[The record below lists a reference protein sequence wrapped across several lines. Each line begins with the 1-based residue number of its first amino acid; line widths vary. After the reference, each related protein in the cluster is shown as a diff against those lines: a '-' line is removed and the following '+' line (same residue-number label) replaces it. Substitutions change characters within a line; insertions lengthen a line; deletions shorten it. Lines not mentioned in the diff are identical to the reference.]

1 MLLIDSHV
9 HVGQYFDRYFSPQQ
23 ISSLM
28 KTVGVDYY
36 AVSSTTMCEEN
47 YPKVLD
53 ELQEL
58 IRLDGDK
65 VLPVMW
71 ITPEGLKGNIA
82 WFLESDIKWRCVKI
96 HPYLHSES
104 WVADSDNCKEVV
116 DIARELKIPLLIHTG
131 DEPCCQAKKY
141 EYLILKNPDVVFILA
156 HGRPI
161 NDAICLAQKYSNAYI
176 DSAFMPISDM
186 QQIISLGLSHK
197 LLWGT
202 DMCIP
207 AHFYPNVNMREYY
220 NWNLTELGK
229 ICSAAEYELITY
241 RNASKIFNI
250 NQSL

>member
-1 MLLIDSHV
+1 MTPLIDSHI

-23 ISSLM
+23 ISYLM

-36 AVSSTTMCEEN
+36 AVSSTTMCEEI

-53 ELQEL
+53 ELHEL
-58 IRLDGDK
+58 IALDNEK

-82 WFLESDIKWRCVKI
+82 WFLESDIQWRCIKI
-96 HPYLHSES
+96 HPYLHQES
-104 WVADSDNCKEVV
+104 WVADSDNCNEVV

-131 DEPCCQAKKY
+131 NESCCQAKKY
-141 EYLILKNPDVVFILA
+141 EHLILKNHDVVFILA

-161 NDAICLAQKYSNAYI
+161 DEAICLAQKYSNVYV
-176 DSAFMPISDM
+176 DSAFMPIPDM
-186 QQIISLGLSHK
+186 QQIISSGLSHK

-207 AHFYPNVNMREYY
+207 AHFYPNADMREYY
-220 NWNLTELGK
+220 KWNLTELSK

-241 RNASKIFNI
+241 RNACKIFNI
-250 NQSL
+250 N

>member
-1 MLLIDSHV
+1 MTPLIDSHI

-23 ISSLM
+23 ISYLM

-53 ELQEL
+53 ELHEL
-58 IRLDGDK
+58 IALDNEK

-82 WFLESDIKWRCVKI
+82 WFLESDIQWRCIKI
-96 HPYLHSES
+96 HPYLHQES
-104 WVADSDNCKEVV
+104 WVADSDNCNEVV

-131 DEPCCQAKKY
+131 NESCCQAKKY
-141 EYLILKNPDVVFILA
+141 EHLILKNHDVVFILA

-161 NDAICLAQKYSNAYI
+161 DEASCLARKYSNVYV
-176 DSAFMPISDM
+176 DSAFMPILDM
-186 QQIISLGLSHK
+186 QQIISSGLSHK

-207 AHFYPNVNMREYY
+207 AHFYPNADMREYY
-220 NWNLTELGK
+220 KWNLTELSK

-241 RNASKIFNI
+241 RNACKIFNI
-250 NQSL
+250 N

>member
-1 MLLIDSHV
+1 MTPLIDSHI

-23 ISSLM
+23 ISYLM

-53 ELQEL
+53 ELHEL
-58 IRLDGDK
+58 IALDNEK

-82 WFLESDIKWRCVKI
+82 WFLESDIQWRCIKI
-96 HPYLHSES
+96 HPYLHQES
-104 WVADSDNCKEVV
+104 WVADSDNCNEVV

-131 DEPCCQAKKY
+131 NESCCQAKKY
-141 EYLILKNPDVVFILA
+141 EHLILKNHDVVFILA

-161 NDAICLAQKYSNAYI
+161 DEAICLAQKYSNVYV
-176 DSAFMPISDM
+176 DSAFLPILDM
-186 QQIISLGLSHK
+186 QQIISSGLSHK

-207 AHFYPNVNMREYY
+207 AHFYPNADMREYY
-220 NWNLTELGK
+220 KWNLTELSK

-241 RNASKIFNI
+241 RNACKIFNI
-250 NQSL
+250 N

>member
-1 MLLIDSHV
+1 MLIDSHI

-23 ISSLM
+23 VSSLM
-28 KTVGVDYY
+28 KAVGVDYY
-36 AVSSTTMCEEN
+36 AVSSTSMCEEN

-53 ELQEL
+53 ELHEL

-65 VLPVMW
+65 VLPMMW

-82 WFLESDIKWRCVKI
+82 WFLESDIQWRCLKI
-96 HPYLHSES
+96 HPYLHPES
-104 WVADSDNCKEVV
+104 WVADSDNCNEVV

-131 DEPCCQAKKY
+131 NESCCQAKKY
-141 EYLILKNPDVVFILA
+141 EHLILKNPDVVFILA

-161 NDAICLAQKYSNAYI
+161 DEAICLAQKYSNVYV
-176 DSAFMPISDM
+176 DSAFMPIPDM
-186 QQIISLGLSHK
+186 QQIISSGLSHK

-207 AHFYPNVNMREYY
+207 AHFYPNADMREYY
-220 NWNLTELGK
+220 KWNLTELSK

-241 RNASKIFNI
+241 RNACKIFNI
-250 NQSL
+250 N

>member
-1 MLLIDSHV
+1 MLIDSHI

-23 ISSLM
+23 VSSLM
-28 KTVGVDYY
+28 KAVGVDYY
-36 AVSSTTMCEEN
+36 AVSSTSMCEEN

-53 ELQEL
+53 ELHEL

-65 VLPVMW
+65 VLPMMW

-82 WFLESDIKWRCVKI
+82 WFLESDIQWRCIKI
-96 HPYLHSES
+96 HPYLHPKS
-104 WVADSDNCKEVV
+104 WVADSDNCNEVV

-131 DEPCCQAKKY
+131 NESCCQAKKY
-141 EYLILKNPDVVFILA
+141 EHLILKNPDVVFILA

-161 NDAICLAQKYSNAYI
+161 DEAICLAQKYSNVYV
-176 DSAFMPISDM
+176 DSAFMPIPDM
-186 QQIISLGLSHK
+186 QQIISSGLSHK

-207 AHFYPNVNMREYY
+207 AHFYPNADMREYY
-220 NWNLTELGK
+220 KWNLTELSK

-241 RNASKIFNI
+241 RNACKIFNI
-250 NQSL
+250 N

>member
-1 MLLIDSHV
+1 MIVDSHI

-23 ISSLM
+23 ISSFM
-28 KTVGVDYY
+28 KAVGADYY

-53 ELQEL
+53 ELHEL

-82 WFLESDIKWRCVKI
+82 WFLESDIRWRCIKI
-96 HPYLHSES
+96 HPYLHQES
-104 WVADSDNCKEVV
+104 WAAESDNSKEVV
-116 DIARELKIPLLIHTG
+116 EIARELKVPLLIHTG
-131 DEPCCQAKKY
+131 NESCCNAKVF
-141 EYLILKNPDVVFILA
+141 EHLILKNSDVLFILA

-161 NDAICLAQKYSNAYI
+161 EDAIGLAEKYSNAYI
-176 DSAFMPISDM
+176 DTAFMPIVDM
-186 QQIISLGLSHK
+186 KAIISHGLSHK

-207 AHFYPNVNMREYY
+207 AHFYPNADMREYY
-220 NWNLTELGK
+220 KWNITELKK
-229 ICSAAEYELITY
+229 ICSDVEFDYITFH
-241 RNASKIFNI
+241 NSCKIFNI
-250 NQSL
+250 NPI